1 MCSGNQAVEN
11 QDLALQKSQTAMAQ
25 TLNNSYA
32 QSFANQ
38 QNVLAAQQARLSA
51 EVANPQGYTP
61 QQLAGATTSINENT
75 ATAAKQAIGSAAA
88 YAAAHGGA
96 DVGSGAAGEIAG
108 QIGSAAAQ
116 AKSQQLSQL
125 SQQNQAMK
133 QANYWNG
140 IQGLNQVGSAYGQ
153 AAGTAAGSSAGVAS
167 SGSQA
172 GEAAFQAQG
181 PSTLGSIAQFAAE
194 AGGDVAAGFSGEPR
208 RDAGLLRRFT
218 AAGTTRAFQLRG
230 IICLT
235 FGRSNLL

>member
-1 MCSGNQAVEN
+1 M
-11 QDLALQKSQTAMAQ
+11 TQ
-25 TLNNSYA
+25 TLSNSYGQA
-32 QSFANQ
+32 FANQ

-51 EVANPQGYTP
+51 QVANPQGYTP

-88 YAAAHGGA
+88 FAAAHGGA
-96 DVGSGAAGEIAG
+96 STGSGAAGQLAGEIASG
-108 QIGSAAAQ
+108 AAL

-133 QANYWNG
+133 QQNYWNG

-172 GEAAFQAQG
+172 AKRH
-181 PSTLGSIAQFAAE
+181 SKRWVRRRLGLIAQFIGV
-194 AGGDVAAGFSGEPR
+194 AGGDVAKGFSG
-208 RDAGLLRRFT
+208 
-218 AAGTTRAFQLRG
+218 
-230 IICLT
+230 
-235 FGRSNLL
+235 